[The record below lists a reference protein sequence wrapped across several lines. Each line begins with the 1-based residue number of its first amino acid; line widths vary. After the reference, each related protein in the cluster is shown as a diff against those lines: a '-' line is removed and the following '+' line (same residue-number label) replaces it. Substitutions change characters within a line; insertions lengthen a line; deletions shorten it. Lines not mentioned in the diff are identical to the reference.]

1 MNKCPSFPTFSLT
14 FLVILFL
21 IFWEFRMS
29 TVYHFHSLPTSN
41 PSVSF
46 LLPPKSMTS
55 LSHTYYIHNRLSP
68 FSVAHTH
75 TYLGLTIT
83 FGSPIM
89 GRSQQPLIVCSS
101 GWHVALWYPPHVG
114 MPTGI
119 IAVQGLSRWPHYY
132 AMVLWIQHPCVYQ
145 TLSSSWHYCS
155 GSYVF
160 LIRLPWSSP
169 SHDWLAY
176 CFEQWQGNLSW
187 WDHLR
192 EQILSQGK
200 KKKKERGRRWNHGH
214 TVVVKGTPTMTWTPL
229 PNARLL
235 KFPPLPRSANRIFK
249 KMDSRGKSR
258 AKPQLYMTEIGNSL
272 PDKHVSLFSLM
283 HTSWEH
289 VRFL

>member
-21 IFWEFRMS
+21 IFWEFHMS
-29 TVYHFHSLPTSN
+29 TVYHFYSLPTSN

-89 GRSQQPLIVCSS
+89 GRSQQPLSVCSS

-119 IAVQGLSRWPHYY
+119 IAVQGGHITMLWFYGFSILVSSRHCPAAGIIVLALTSFWFVFHEVPQ
-132 AMVLWIQHPCVYQ
+132 AMVGW
-145 TLSSSWHYCS
+145 
-155 GSYVF
+155 
-160 LIRLPWSSP
+160 LIVLNNDR
-169 SHDWLAY
+169 AIY
-176 CFEQWQGNLSW
+176 
-187 WDHLR
+187 
-192 EQILSQGK
+192 
-200 KKKKERGRRWNHGH
+200 HG
-214 TVVVKGTPTMTWTPL
+214 
-229 PNARLL
+229 
-235 KFPPLPRSANRIFK
+235 
-249 KMDSRGKSR
+249 
-258 AKPQLYMTEIGNSL
+258 EI
-272 PDKHVSLFSLM
+272 
-283 HTSWEH
+283 T
-289 VRFL
+289 